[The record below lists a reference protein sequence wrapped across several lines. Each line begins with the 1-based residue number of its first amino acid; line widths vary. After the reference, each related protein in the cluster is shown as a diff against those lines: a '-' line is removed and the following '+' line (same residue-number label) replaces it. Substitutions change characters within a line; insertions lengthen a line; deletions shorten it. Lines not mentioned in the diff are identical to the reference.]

1 MPIKLTKREFVA
13 ITVAVAVAAISL
25 AVALKYFS
33 RAFPEATL
41 RLRVNRS
48 QSEAIARE
56 FLAQRGDNLTG
67 YRHAAIFD
75 YDDTTKLYLE
85 RTQGLDRMNQL
96 TSGPVH
102 LWRWTHR
109 WFKPQ
114 QKEEF
119 EVDVTTDGQVVGF
132 HHEIAEAT
140 AGANLLQAQ
149 ARTLA
154 ESFLTSV
161 MKRNLSDLDFVEA
174 SQTKRPARTDYAF
187 TWKLRS
193 VNLGAG
199 SLRVEVEIDGN
210 QVAGLSQYVK
220 IPENWTRGYEKIR
233 SRNDAAQEIDQVFW
247 CLLILAM
254 LVILV
259 RRLRDRDVPLRISLA
274 LGLVAVA
281 LELLSRL
288 NNFPLEEFTYRTTDS
303 FPNFLTT
310 YFLTAVLGALGVGA
324 LIFLVVASAEP
335 VYREALPGMLSFRRI
350 FSWNGLRT
358 RSFLMANIVGIALT
372 FFFFAYQ
379 TVFYLAAN
387 HLGAWAPSDIPFS
400 NQLNT
405 AIPWAAVLFTGFFPA
420 ITEEMQFRAFAIP
433 FLKRFARWWPLAIV
447 LAAFNWGFLHAAYP
461 NQPFFIRGVEVG
473 VGGVIIGFIM
483 LRFGILATL
492 IWHYSVDALY
502 EAFILLRSSNHYLM
516 LSGGL
521 AAGVMLIPLVVA
533 LAAYLKTG
541 TFVGESPLTNAGE
554 GIVRAAREAP
564 VEAKPEIHYQPYSKR
579 RLLAALIATVV
590 CIAVAAVASRVVKV
604 YRLGKGVKVG
614 VTRAAAITTAEKYLD
629 SLLVN
634 AASFHTAAWL
644 RENVDPLALRYF
656 LERMPVEKAGRIIR
670 ESSEPMLWE
679 VRFFRPLE
687 KEEQIVFVDAQNG
700 KIYGREHLLP
710 ETAPGAALTP
720 AQALALG
727 QQELVKQGYQL
738 SNFVLQDSTAL
749 RRPAR
754 EDYTLVWQARPSD
767 PRNVGDAR
775 YRLEVELA
783 GDQVAGF
790 RRFFKLPESWVRKQ
804 ESTRL
809 ADSVFSG
816 AAVLLGIGL
825 IAGGVW
831 LFAVQVRRGAMRWM
845 KALKAAAVFTAL
857 LVLYELN
864 ALPALGRVYDTSI
877 SLANFRLQIGVS
889 YLVLMLF
896 AGALMWLLTA
906 LATSLYPESW
916 GLFDGAARR
925 LWRRD
930 AVVATIVSF
939 AVGAGVTMLLAF
951 LSDRFHSYALAAYPG
966 PPAQWGSL
974 LPGLGLLV
982 KSLLATFVSLVILA
996 AAIYGVVL
1004 GWRRKAWWF
1013 WLGAALLLI
1022 ALGRSSA
1029 HGAAAFI
1036 FGWLLSAMPL
1046 AAGVLV
1052 IAVFFRD
1059 NPLAY
1064 AASIFASIIIA
1075 PAVEL
1080 LSSPASFY
1088 RWNGAFL
1095 SVAGAAVLAWLLL
1108 PRGKRK
1114 SEDAAPPLSL
1124 LN

>member
-1 MPIKLTKREFVA
+1 MPIKLKKRQIITIA
-13 ITVAVAVAAISL
+13 IAAAVAAASL

-41 RLRVNRS
+41 RLRVSRS
-48 QSEAIARE
+48 QSEAIARA
-56 FLAQRGDNLTG
+56 FLARRGFNLEG
-67 YRHAAIFD
+67 YRHAAIFG
-75 YDDTTKLYLE
+75 YDDTAKLYLE

-132 HHEIAEAT
+132 RHEIAEAA
-140 AGANLLQAQ
+140 AGANLSQDQ
-149 ARTLA
+149 ARALA
-154 ESFLTSV
+154 SSFLTSV
-161 MKRNLSDLDFVEA
+161 MKRDLGNLDFVEA
-174 SQTKRPARTDYAF
+174 GRTKRPARTDYAF
-187 TWKLRS
+187 TWKQKN

-220 IPENWTRGYEKIR
+220 IPEGWTRGYEEIR

-281 LELLSRL
+281 LDLLSRL
-288 NNFPLEEFTYRTTDS
+288 NNFPLEKFYYRTTDS

-350 FSWNGLRT
+350 FSWSGLRT

-405 AIPWAAVLFTGFFPA
+405 VIPWAAVLFTGFFPA
-420 ITEEMQFRAFAIP
+420 VTEEMQFRAFAIP
-433 FLKRFARWWPLAIV
+433 FLKRFTRWWPLAVV
-447 LAAFNWGFLHAAYP
+447 LAAFNWGFLHSAYP

-473 VGGVIIGFIM
+473 VGGIIIGFIM

-516 LSGGL
+516 FSGGL
-521 AAGVMLIPLVVA
+521 CAGVMLIPLIVA

-541 TFVGESPLTNAGE
+541 TFADESSLTNAGE
-554 GIVRAAREAP
+554 GIARAAREATE
-564 VEAKPEIHYQPYSKR
+564 EAPAKIRYLPFSRR
-579 RLLAALIATVV
+579 RLLAALIVTVV
-590 CIAVAAVASRVVKV
+590 SIVLAVVAARVVKV
-604 YRLGKGVKVG
+604 YRLGEEVKVG
-614 VTRAAAITTAEKYLD
+614 VTRAAAINIAGHYLNG
-629 SLLVN
+629 LRVN
-634 AASFHTAAWL
+634 AGSYRSAAWL

-656 LERMPVEKAGRIIR
+656 LERLPAQKAGQIIR
-670 ESSEPMLWE
+670 ETSDPVLWE
-679 VRFFRPLE
+679 VRFFRPLQ
-687 KEEQIVFVDAQNG
+687 KEEQIVFVNAQNG
-700 KIYGREHLLP
+700 KIYGREQLLP

-727 QQELVKQGYQL
+727 KQELAKQGYRL
-738 SNFVLQDSTAL
+738 SDFVLQDSTAL

-754 EDYTLVWQARPSD
+754 EDYALVWQAKPGD
-767 PRNVGDAR
+767 PRNVGDAH

-790 RRFFKLPESWVRKQ
+790 RRFFKLPESWVRRQ
-804 ESTRL
+804 EATRL
-809 ADSVFSG
+809 ADSIFSG
-816 AAVLLGIGL
+816 AGIVLAIGL

-831 LFAVQVRRGAMRWM
+831 LFAVRVRRGAIRWM
-845 KALKAAAVFTAL
+845 KALKVAALFTSL
-857 LVLYELN
+857 LALYEIN
-864 ALPALGRVYDTSI
+864 ALPALGRVYNTSI

-889 YLVLMLF
+889 YLVLVLF
-896 AGALMWLLTA
+896 AGALVWMFTA
-906 LATSLYPESW
+906 LSTSLYPQSW
-916 GLFDGAARR
+916 RLLNSAARHV
-925 LWRRD
+925 WRRD
-930 AVVATIVSF
+930 AVVATVVSF
-939 AVGAGVTMLLAF
+939 AVGAGVAMLLAF

-966 PPAQWGSL
+966 APAQWGSY
-974 LPGLGLLV
+974 LPGLGIFIQILL
-982 KSLLATFVSLVILA
+982 LTFVSVIILA
-996 AAIYGVVL
+996 IVIYGAVA

-1013 WLGAALLLI
+1013 WLGAAVLLV

-1029 HGAAAFI
+1029 HGAGAFI
-1036 FGWLLSAMPL
+1036 FGWLLNAIPL
-1046 AAGVLV
+1046 AAGVAV
-1052 IAVFFRD
+1052 IVLFFRD

-1064 AASIFASIIIA
+1064 VTSVFASVVIEPVVA
-1075 PAVEL
+1075 L
-1080 LSSPASFY
+1080 LSSPAAFY
-1088 RWNGAFL
+1088 RLNGAFL
-1095 SVAGAAVLAWLLL
+1095 AIAAAAVLAWLLL
-1108 PRGKRK
+1108 PRSGHKLDDSAR
-1114 SEDAAPPLSL
+1114 PLSL